1 MGNSL
6 KVYLQPQRSYLQP
19 GRLYPQPESAHAYNN
34 MGLLRVTLALLVIVS
49 HSFELIGGRSS
60 ELLVRVF
67 GTMTFGEVAVDGFFL
82 LSGYLITKS
91 YLHSRSIKS
100 YLRRRIL
107 RIYPGYIVS
116 YCLCLLIVAPLSG
129 ATPVTRSFLELAK
142 RLVRLMLLEPPAVDG
157 AFTGLL
163 VPQLNVS
170 MWTIS
175 YEFRCYLLV
184 VVVGLLGLFRNKK
197 ALLGLVAVLAALQ
210 VAGFQLS
217 IEYHLE
223 ELVGKPTNLLRLG
236 FLFFAGSLF
245 HVFANKIH
253 YSRQR
258 AVAAAILL
266 AACMFLPRF
275 AEAGF
280 AIFGGY
286 LLFWLAFHCRPTLY
300 SRFDSRTDLSYGVY
314 LYAYPVQNLLI
325 YANRSISPW
334 EVLAISAPAAV
345 ILAFASWSLVER
357 PFMRLKQK
365 IAV

>member
-1 MGNSL
+1 MGSSL
-6 KVYLQPQRSYLQP
+6 ILYSQLERS
-19 GRLYPQPESAHAYNN
+19 YPQPEAAHAYNN
-34 MGLLRVTLALLVIVS
+34 MGLLRVVLALLVIVS

-60 ELLVRVF
+60 ELLVRMF

-82 LSGYLITKS
+82 LSGYLIAKS
-91 YLHSRSIKS
+91 YVHSRSVGS
-100 YLRRRIL
+100 YLRRRVL
-107 RIYPGYIVS
+107 RIYPGYVVS

-129 ATPVTRSFLELAK
+129 ATPITLSLLELVK
-142 RLVRLMLLEPPAVDG
+142 RLVRLMLLEPPAIDG

-184 VVVGLLGLFRNKK
+184 VVVGLIGLFKNRKV
-197 ALLGLVAVLAALQ
+197 LLGLVAMLAMLQ
-210 VAGFQLS
+210 IAGLQLS
-217 IEYHLE
+217 LEYHLE
-223 ELVGKPTNLLRLG
+223 ELLGKPTNLLRLG

-245 HVFANKIH
+245 YVFKNKIR
-253 YSRQR
+253 YSKQR
-258 AVAAAILL
+258 AAIAAILL

-275 AEAGF
+275 AEVGF

-314 LYAYPVQNLLI
+314 LYAYPIQNR
-325 YANRSISPW
+325 NCSRG
-334 EVLAISAPAAV
+334 
-345 ILAFASWSLVER
+345 
-357 PFMRLKQK
+357 
-365 IAV
+365 